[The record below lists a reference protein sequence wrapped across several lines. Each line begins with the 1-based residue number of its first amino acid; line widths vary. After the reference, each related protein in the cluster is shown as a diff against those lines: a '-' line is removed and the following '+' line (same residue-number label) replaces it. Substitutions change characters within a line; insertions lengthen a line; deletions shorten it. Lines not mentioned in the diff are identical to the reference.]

1 MRTGVAVLAICL
13 AAGTGVGCDDDDGP
27 GGGGPGGGEASCTLS
42 AGTAISICEEAT
54 GLTAAEAT
62 QIQQD
67 CTASG
72 GTTAMFANGPCSRVN
87 ALGGCRLDVGGGR
100 TATVWYYSTA
110 GFTSADIQM
119 LCTAAGAAFIA
130 P

>member
-1 MRTGVAVLAICL
+1 MCL
-13 AAGTGVGCDDDDGP
+13 AAGTGAGCDDDDGP
-27 GGGGPGGGEASCTLS
+27 GGGSGSGEASCTLS
-42 AGTAISICEEAT
+42 AGASISICEEAT
-54 GLTAAEAT
+54 GLTAAQAA

-67 CTASG
+67 CTGSG
-72 GTTAMFANGPCSRVN
+72 GTTAAYANGPCSRVN
-87 ALGGCRLDVGGGR
+87 ALGGCRAEVGPGQ

-119 LCTAAGAAFIA
+119 LCTSAGAAFVA